1 MIRPARAAILGSML
15 FAGWSNC
22 SAPAL
27 SAPVTSSYQVSVT
40 APGQKPTSLHVE
52 EAGKGKPVVLLHGL
66 GGSTFA
72 WRHII
77 PELARSYRV
86 LAVDLKGFG
95 QSDKPLDDHYSAED
109 QADLIA
115 AFLRERDLEGVTLI
129 GHSFGGTVALNTA
142 LELNSEPGR
151 ISKLVVLD
159 APALQQ
165 DFTGEEELIRTPGLP
180 SSVLMVTPPEILAQ
194 LLLRVVSAPGRKIPD
209 GDVEGYAQPF
219 RDEGTRH
226 AFIATAK
233 AIFDDNKPKMG
244 ERYRAIRQPTLLI
257 WCRGDKVVP
266 LATGR
271 RLVRHIKTA
280 RLEILN
286 RCNHLPQ
293 DEVPDALLT
302 KMKAFL
308 RR

>member
-1 MIRPARAAILGSML
+1 ML
-15 FAGWSNC
+15 VAGWSSWC
-22 SAPAL
+22 TPVISAPTTAT
-27 SAPVTSSYQVSVT
+27 ASYRVSVT
-40 APGQKPTSLHVE
+40 ARGQKPTSLHVE

-77 PELARSYRV
+77 PELARTHRV
-86 LAVDLKGFG
+86 LALDLKGFG
-95 QSDKPLDDHYSAED
+95 QSDKPLDDRYSAED
-109 QADLIA
+109 QAALIA
-115 AFLRERDLEGVTLI
+115 AFLRERDLSGVTLI

-142 LELNSEPGR
+142 LELESEPSR
-151 ISKLVVLD
+151 VSKLVVLD

-180 SSVLMVTPPEILAQ
+180 NSVLMVTPPELLAQ

-209 GDVEGYAQPF
+209 GDVEGYAEPF

-244 ERYRAIRQPTLLI
+244 ERYRSIRQPTLLI

-271 RLVRHIKTA
+271 RLARQIKSA
-280 RLEILN
+280 RLEILS

-293 DEVPDALLT
+293 DEVPDALLAKLKT
-302 KMKAFL
+302 FL
-308 RR
+308 KR